1 MPSRLAKLSFVFRRD
16 SRKELGK
23 AGEVA
28 AERFLRRQRYAII
41 ERNYRCPLGEIDLV
55 ALDGRVVVFVEVR
68 SRTST
73 RFGSPLESINRRK
86 QEQVIKTAL
95 HFLSRHRLHAREAR
109 FDVIGIKWEGNRA
122 GIEHLKNAFEL
133 RA

>member
-1 MPSRLAKLSFVFRRD
+1 M
-16 SRKELGK
+16 
-23 AGEVA
+23 A
-28 AERFLRRQRYAII
+28 AERFLRDQRYVII
-41 ERNYRCPLGEIDLV
+41 ERNYRCPLGEIDLI

-68 SRTST
+68 SRTGT
-73 RFGSPLESINRRK
+73 KFGSPLESVNRRK
-86 QEQVIKTAL
+86 QEQIIRVAL
-95 HFLSRHRLHAREAR
+95 HFLSRHHLHSREAR